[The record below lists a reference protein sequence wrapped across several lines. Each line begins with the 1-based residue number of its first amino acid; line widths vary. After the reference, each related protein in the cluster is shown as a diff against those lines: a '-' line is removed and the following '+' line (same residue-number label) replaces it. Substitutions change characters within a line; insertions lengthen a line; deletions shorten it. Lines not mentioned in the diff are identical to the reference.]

1 MKTLSYNETSVSGE
15 CHGRQNYSYEP
26 AHQHTAVFSDID
38 TGQRVK
44 LCPNT
49 NPVCFCH
56 RQPLSL
62 CQGPI
67 SNGGGQRTGIDCPYL
82 FVAARANVA
91 NSDLAGCVLL
101 FNTSQGTERAVK
113 LLQTFLKPLSIPG
126 PVGTLLIKEGTFLL
140 FLLRL

>member
-15 CHGRQNYSYEP
+15 CRGRQNYSYEP

-126 PVGTLLIKEGTFLL
+126 PVGTLLIKGRTFLL